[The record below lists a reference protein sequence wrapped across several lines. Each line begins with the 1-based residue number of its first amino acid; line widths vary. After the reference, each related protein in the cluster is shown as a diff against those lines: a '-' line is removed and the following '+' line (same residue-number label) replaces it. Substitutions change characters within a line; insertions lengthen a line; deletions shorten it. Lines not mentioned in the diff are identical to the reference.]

1 MASIAIHAS
10 PDLKDMKRDRDV
22 EAFRFLLK
30 RTKRERVHLSG
41 RGNREGEEA
50 AKTCNPVETSQTAE
64 CDVFVFL
71 FLILFWWQQGVR
83 VRRRYIP
90 FFIDPCIALRI
101 YSEVKLNSEGFAGGP
116 VVMNLLANE
125 GDTKFDPLSGKIP
138 WRRKWQPVVFSPG
151 KFHGQSSLVGY
162 SPWGCKRVGY
172 NLATKEQ
179 LVTISLFSVSVN
191 LCFVNK
197 FICIFSF

>member
-90 FFIDPCIALRI
+90 FFIDPCTALRI

-138 WRRKWQPVVFSPG
+138 HAAEQLNPCAATAESESRSVVSDSATPSNSPG
-151 KFHGQSSLVGY
+151 QNTGGGSL
-162 SPWGCKRVGY
+162 
-172 NLATKEQ
+172 
-179 LVTISLFSVSVN
+179 SLLQGIFPTQVS
-191 LCFVNK
+191 
-197 FICIFSF
+197 CIAGGFFAS